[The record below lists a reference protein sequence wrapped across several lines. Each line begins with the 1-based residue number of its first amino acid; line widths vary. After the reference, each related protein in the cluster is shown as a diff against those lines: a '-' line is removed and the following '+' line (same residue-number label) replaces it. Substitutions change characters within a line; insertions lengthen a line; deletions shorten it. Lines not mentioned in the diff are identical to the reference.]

1 MTKIFK
7 YLLLCL
13 FVFTLTS
20 NYAQQT
26 ANNQNQQVVWYSLEQ
41 AMQLV
46 KIKPKKIFMDV
57 YTDWCGW
64 CKRMDAATFTNP
76 VIAKYLNENYY
87 AVKLNAERKDTVIFH
102 GTPFVNLY
110 AKMPRGAHQIASFY
124 LNGSLSYPS
133 IVFLD
138 ENLNSIVLIQ
148 SYMEP
153 AGLEPILSYLAAP
166 QTVSWEEYQKKF
178 VGQCKPLTP
187 PAPANAP
194 SDKSK

>member
-1 MTKIFK
+1 
-7 YLLLCL
+7 
-13 FVFTLTS
+13 
-20 NYAQQT
+20 
-26 ANNQNQQVVWYSLEQ
+26 
-41 AMQLV
+41 
-46 KIKPKKIFMDV
+46 MDV

-64 CKRMDAATFTNP
+64 CKRMDAVTFTNP
-76 VIAKYLNENYY
+76 VIAAYLNDNYY

-110 AKMPRGAHQIASFY
+110 SKMPRGAHQIASFF

-153 AGLEPILSYLAAP
+153 IGLEPILSYLAHP
-166 QTVSWEEYQKKF
+166 QTVSWEEYQKTF
-178 VGQCKPLTP
+178 VGKIKAVP
-187 PAPANAP
+187 PANAP
-194 SDKSK
+194 ADKSK